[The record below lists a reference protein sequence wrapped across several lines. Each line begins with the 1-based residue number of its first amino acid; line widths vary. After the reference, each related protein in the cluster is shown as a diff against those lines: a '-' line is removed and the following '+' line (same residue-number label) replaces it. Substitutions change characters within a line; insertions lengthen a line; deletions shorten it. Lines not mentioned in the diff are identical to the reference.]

1 MLKQWYG
8 VMPFH
13 GNRLSMATVNPYEN
27 GLMTAAPA
35 NSTPPRH
42 RDATW
47 IYPKR
52 IGNYRGIETTKEA
65 GFDRPIK

>member
-27 GLMTAAPA
+27 GLMAAAPA

-42 RDATW
+42 REATW
-47 IYPKR
+47 I
-52 IGNYRGIETTKEA
+52 
-65 GFDRPIK
+65 